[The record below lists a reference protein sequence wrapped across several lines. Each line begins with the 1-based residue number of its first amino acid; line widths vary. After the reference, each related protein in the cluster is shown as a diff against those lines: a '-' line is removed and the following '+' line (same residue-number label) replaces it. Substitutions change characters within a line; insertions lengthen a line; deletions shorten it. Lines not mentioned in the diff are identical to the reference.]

1 MKHIPIMLLL
11 SAAISLSAA
20 SPLQKTVKTRV
31 GSEYEK
37 LFELYKHLH
46 SHPEISFQEAKTG
59 LRLGQEMRALGFDV
73 TQNIG
78 GHGVV
83 CVLKNGKGSTVL
95 VRTDTDA
102 LPVAEAT
109 GLPYASKQKTIDDKG
124 VEVRAAPA
132 RHASDSVR

>member
-1 MKHIPIMLLL
+1 MKRITVMLLL
-11 SAAISLSAA
+11 FAAISLSAA
-20 SPLQKTVKTRV
+20 SPLQKTVQARV
-31 GSEYEK
+31 ASEYGK

-59 LRLGQEMRALGFDV
+59 LRMGQEMRALGFEV

-83 CVLKNGKGSTVL
+83 CVLKNGRGPTVL

-102 LPVAEAT
+102 LPVPEAT

-124 VEVRAAPA
+124 VEVPTM
-132 RHASDSVR
+132 H

>member
-1 MKHIPIMLLL
+1 MKRITAMIL
-11 SAAISLSAA
+11 SFAAIGLSAA
-20 SPLQKTVKTRV
+20 SPLQKTVKARV
-31 GSEYEK
+31 AGEYEK

-59 LRLGQEMRALGFDV
+59 LRLGQEMRALGFEV

-83 CVLKNGKGSTVL
+83 CVLKNGMGPTVL

-102 LPVAEAT
+102 LPVLEAT
-109 GLPYASKQKTIDDKG
+109 
-124 VEVRAAPA
+124 
-132 RHASDSVR
+132 